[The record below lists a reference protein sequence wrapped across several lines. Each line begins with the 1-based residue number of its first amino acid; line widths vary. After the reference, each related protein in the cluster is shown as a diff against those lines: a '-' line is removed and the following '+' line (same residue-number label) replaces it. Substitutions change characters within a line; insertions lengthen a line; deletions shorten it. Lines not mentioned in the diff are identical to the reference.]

1 MVQICVMGGEQRIQR
16 GHAVKT
22 GGGDVQDRFSHEILL
37 ATVDGKLQ
45 ELHKK
50 VKEGTAVEFL
60 TAADKPGIQTYR
72 RVCF

>member
-1 MVQICVMGGEQRIQR
+1 MY
-16 GHAVKT
+16 
-22 GGGDVQDRFSHEILL
+22 QDRFSHEILL

-60 TAADKPGIQTYR
+60 TAGRQTGQFR
-72 RVCF
+72 LTGGVCF